1 MYRTDYCGVLDKKYI
16 GKEVELAGWV
26 LRRRDHGGVIFI
38 DLRDRTGY
46 SQVVFNPEN
55 SKDAHIIAETIRSE
69 YVIQIKGK
77 VIARNENINTKI
89 PTGEIEVIAET
100 VKILSKSETPPFPL
114 DKAHDSHEDIRLK
127 YRFLDLRRPEMYDN
141 LLKRHQMGQAMRDF
155 LNKEEFIEVETPM
168 LNKSTPEGARDFLVP
183 SRLHRAHF
191 YALPQSPQIFK
202 QILMVSG
209 IDKYYQLVRCF
220 RDEDLRADRQPEFTQ
235 VDIEM
240 SFIHQ
245 DDIISYIERM
255 LEESLKTV
263 YGKKL
268 SLPFPRMSYDES
280 MNRYGTD
287 KPDTR
292 FELELK
298 DISDIASKSDFKV
311 FGSIVESGGIV
322 KGINAK
328 KGASFSRKDIE
339 DDFTSFVSIYGAR
352 GLAWMKVSENG
363 LESNIVKFF
372 TPELQKQ
379 LIEKFQ
385 AEPGDLLLFV
395 AATPK
400 IVNDSLANLRV
411 KLGERLGLIDP
422 DKMNFLWVIDFPL
435 FDYNEENKRW
445 NPVHH
450 PFTKP
455 KDDELDLLDSD
466 PGKSKSDSY
475 DIVLNGVEIGGGSI
489 RIHDST
495 IQKKIFSLLNIG
507 EEEAEQK
514 FGFLLNALQYGAPP
528 HGGIALGFDRLMMI
542 LQKAESI
549 RDIIAFPKTQKGTCL
564 MSEAPSTVP
573 DDQLKE
579 LFIRT
584 VETAG

>member
-38 DLRDRTGY
+38 DIRDRTGY

-89 PTGEIEVIAET
+89 PTGEIELIAET

-209 IDKYYQLVRCF
+209 IDKYYQLVKCF

-395 AATPK
+395 ASTPK

-489 RIHDST
+489 RIHD
-495 IQKKIFSLLNIG
+495 
-507 EEEAEQK
+507 
-514 FGFLLNALQYGAPP
+514 
-528 HGGIALGFDRLMMI
+528 
-542 LQKAESI
+542 
-549 RDIIAFPKTQKGTCL
+549 
-564 MSEAPSTVP
+564 
-573 DDQLKE
+573 
-579 LFIRT
+579 
-584 VETAG
+584 

>member
-69 YVIQIKGK
+69 YVIQIKCK

-209 IDKYYQLVRCF
+209 IDKYYQLVKCF

-352 GLAWMKVSENG
+352 GLAWMKLSENG

-489 RIHDST
+489 RIHDSV